1 MEITGLDIKIE
12 KGSQASDFSEMLQG
26 YEYGLLYYLSEVKL
40 AALGGGN
47 PSNAEQLKDETSSNL
62 NQLEGEIIPNLT
74 QLIEARL
81 FSADKELHIFQ
92 NEEGWQAV
100 LVEETGQA
108 EYLDEWRP
116 ISREFQSAGK
126 QLGVRRYLSYDEDG
140 QAYAAL
146 TRLYAVK
153 GGN

>member
-12 KGSQASDFSEMLQG
+12 KKEQVSDFAGRLQD
-26 YEYGLLYYLSEVKL
+26 YPYALFYYLSEVKL
-40 AALGGGN
+40 VA
-47 PSNAEQLKDETSSNL
+47 
-62 NQLEGEIIPNLT
+62 LEGEPIWNLD

-81 FSADKELHIFQ
+81 FSKEKELHIFQ
-92 NEEGWQAV
+92 HEEGWQAV
-100 LVEETGQA
+100 CIKEIGQA
-108 EYLDEWRP
+108 EYIDEWCLL
-116 ISREFQSAGK
+116 SRKFQTVGK

-140 QAYAAL
+140 QIYVAL

>member
-12 KGSQASDFSEMLQG
+12 KRSQASDLSEMLQG

-40 AALGGGN
+40 AAL
-47 PSNAEQLKDETSSNL
+47 QCKDGICHNL
-62 NQLEGEIIPNLT
+62 E

-81 FSADKELHIFQ
+81 FSEEKELHIFQ

-100 LVEETGQA
+100 FIEETGQA
-108 EYLDEWRP
+108 EYYDEWHP
-116 ISREFQSAGK
+116 VSQEFQSAGK
-126 QLGVRRYLSYDEDG
+126 QLGVRRYLAYDGDG
-140 QAYAAL
+140 QAYVAL
-146 TRLYAVK
+146 TRLLAMK